1 MKFLKTGGGG
11 AWRTAKSLLVQPG
24 AESADRSFRV
34 QGGGGRFPHLLQDVP
49 VELLLAVA
57 QEFAD
62 HLAAEALPLQ

>member
-34 QGGGGRFPHLLQDVP
+34 QGGGGEISTLTPGRPC
-49 VELLLAVA
+49 
-57 QEFAD
+57 
-62 HLAAEALPLQ
+62 